1 MLSKFYNLKSKFSI
15 SVNTSAPRVEAQQ
28 GERQYW
34 DPYIPKSR
42 NMKRIHDGAANIER
56 LAHGPEEIRDLWNSL
71 PETRHNLASQD
82 LWSFD
87 IFPAELVGGVSGLL
101 ATVHSEF
108 EELNTA
114 REGVIKRSFDRSFML
129 LVDGPGNVQVLSD
142 LMTVRSYA
150 GASAWKVGPIP
161 PVPLSAG
168 PPAGEIAPVDAAELA
183 ERQRKCQMLAEKTGL
198 NLNYA
203 EMCLVDTNWELAA
216 AWEAFMWAKVRPPRF
231 FSFNI

>member
-1 MLSKFYNLKSKFSI
+1 
-15 SVNTSAPRVEAQQ
+15 
-28 GERQYW
+28 
-34 DPYIPKSR
+34 
-42 NMKRIHDGAANIER
+42 MKRIHDGAANIER

-87 IFPAELVGGVSGLL
+87 IFPAELVGGVTGLL

-129 LVDGPGNVQVLSD
+129 LVDGAGNIQVLSD

-150 GASAWKVGPIP
+150 GASAWKVGPAIP
-161 PVPLSAG
+161 PVPPSVG
-168 PPAGEIAPVDAAELA
+168 PPVGEIAPVDAAELA

-231 FSFNI
+231 STFNISN